1 VIHSFDGT
9 AQDAEDYL
17 NLGWMLSFN
26 GMLTFKPKD
35 YLREAC
41 RVVPDDRM
49 LVETDSPF
57 LAPVPLRGKRC
68 DPSMLLHTAQM
79 LADERGQSLEDVERL
94 TTENA
99 RRLFAF

>member
-1 VIHSFDGT
+1 MIHSFDGT

-49 LVETDSPF
+49 LVKLTALSW
-57 LAPVPLRGKRC
+57 RRC
-68 DPSMLLHTAQM
+68 RCAKTL
-79 LADERGQSLEDVERL
+79 
-94 TTENA
+94 
-99 RRLFAF
+99 